1 MRFLLDNNLSPR
13 LAELLRAADDDVVHV
28 RDIGMVSATDPVV
41 IDEARAQG
49 RVRISADTDFG
60 TLLAR
65 THATTPSFLLIRRAS
80 GRRASEQA
88 AIILNNP
95 QRCPSRPGRRR
106 PSSCWARRRY
116 ASADFPS
123 GHLARA
129 NSPSI
134 CATNVPSGERAH
146 ASRLIGTQSDGVS
159 NPCSSRRSLPRAIC
173 RVGED

>member
-88 AIILNNP
+88 AIILNNLNVARADLDAGAHRRAGRGDATHP
-95 QRCPSRPGRRR
+95 PTSHRGTRPERI
-106 PSSCWARRRY
+106 ARRYVR
-116 ASADFPS
+116 PT
-123 GHLARA
+123 
-129 NSPSI
+129 
-134 CATNVPSGERAH
+134 C
-146 ASRLIGTQSDGVS
+146 
-159 NPCSSRRSLPRAIC
+159 PRASG
-173 RVGED
+173 RMRAD